1 MLEGNEDREE
11 YDEFLMLA
19 KHKLKD
25 IGLLSGA
32 VDSED
37 A

>member
-25 IGLLSGA
+25 IGLLSA
-32 VDSED
+32 AED